1 MQGAREKKR
10 RPPPPRFLPLH
21 KQDPVRLLRGGIRQ
35 QNIITSLLEKAKGAN
50 TGESFAP
57 GPKKCS
63 FGIRL
68 SVRDCVL
75 SSTEANVSHQSRKE
89 ERMGMRRRPMR
100 STVDTSFFLLSPISL
115 FCKISLCPIPGA
127 ERAIE
132 RSVGARRDSG
142 GGALSFPLRAPP
154 SPIPFFRLGGQEATL
169 SLGSSPESF
178 VYLFLDGGEEGGG

>member
-1 MQGAREKKR
+1 
-10 RPPPPRFLPLH
+10 
-21 KQDPVRLLRGGIRQ
+21 
-35 QNIITSLLEKAKGAN
+35 
-50 TGESFAP
+50 
-57 GPKKCS
+57 
-63 FGIRL
+63 
-68 SVRDCVL
+68 
-75 SSTEANVSHQSRKE
+75 
-89 ERMGMRRRPMR
+89 MGMRRRPMR

-169 SLGSSPESF
+169 SLGPAPESF
-178 VYLFLDGGEEGGG
+178 VYLFLDGGEEGGDKKNPPLQAG